1 MPRRDPR
8 VDKYIDKAPA
18 YAKPILKKLR
28 DILLGADK
36 TVQEDIKW
44 GAPTLM
50 KDGIVCSY
58 MGFRKHVALW
68 FHKGTLLEDP
78 ARLLNGG
85 STIAMRAA
93 HFTKESQVKA
103 KPITAMLKQAVK
115 LNVSGIK
122 TPKRAAVK
130 KAVVVPKELSQALS
144 KSTGAKKFFDSLPP
158 SERRGYADW
167 IRGAKTAATKQRRIK
182 QAIDKLLRGERR
194 DEKYKRPRKS
204 AAARGRPSAR
214 KATRKPAKSTAKKTA
229 KSTAKKK
236 ARKFAMNA
244 AKRTAKKSARKP
256 AKKSPKKT
264 ARKPAKSAAKKSPKK
279 TARKPAKSAAKKSPK
294 KTARK
299 PAKSA
304 AKKSPKKTARKPAK
318 SAAKKSPKKTARKPA
333 KSAAKKAARR
343 PTKKGAKKAA
353 RKVAKP
359 PARKP
364 VKGASTTRSKAI
376 GRARRAG
383 SKGAPKK
390 GR

>member
-18 YAKPILKKLR
+18 YAKPILRKLR

-78 ARLLNGG
+78 AQLLSGS

-122 TPKRAAVK
+122 APKRPAAK
-130 KAVVVPKELSQALS
+130 KTVAVPKELSSALS
-144 KSTGAKKFFDSLPP
+144 KSAGAKEFFDSLPP
-158 SERRGYADW
+158 SERRDYADW
-167 IRGAKTAATKQRRIK
+167 VRSAKSAATKQRRVT

-204 AAARGRPSAR
+204 TAAKGRSAAKKATR
-214 KATRKPAKSTAKKTA
+214 KSAKSGAKKTAKKATRKPAKAAAKKRAKGAAKKPVKKTA
-229 KSTAKKK
+229 KS
-236 ARKFAMNA
+236 A
-244 AKRTAKKSARKP
+244 AKRSAKKPAHRAAKKSA
-256 AKKSPKKT
+256 KT
-264 ARKPAKSAAKKSPKK
+264 AAKSAAKRSAKKPARRAAKKSAK
-279 TARKPAKSAAKKSPK
+279 TAAKSAAKRSAK
-294 KTARK
+294 K
-299 PAKSA
+299 PARRA
-304 AKKSPKKTARKPAK
+304 AKKSATKTARAT
-318 SAAKKSPKKTARKPA
+318 AAKGAKRSARRV
-333 KSAAKKAARR
+333 AKKA
-343 PTKKGAKKAA
+343 T
-353 RKVAKP
+353 
-359 PARKP
+359 
-364 VKGASTTRSKAI
+364 TTRST
-376 GRARRAG
+376 G
-383 SKGAPKK
+383 SKSASEK